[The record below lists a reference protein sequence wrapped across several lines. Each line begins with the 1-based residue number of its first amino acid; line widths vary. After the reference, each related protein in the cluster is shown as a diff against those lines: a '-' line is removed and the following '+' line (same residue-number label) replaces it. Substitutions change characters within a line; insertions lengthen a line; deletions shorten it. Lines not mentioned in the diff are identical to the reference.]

1 VALLRASS
9 SAIGD
14 NIDVANALDAGA
26 GVPAGDLLLRFA
38 TAAHLD
44 EPDLPAARRDVRA
57 ALGAAGLAEASL
69 TVGAFNGLTRVADAT
84 GIALDGGT
92 LAATRDLRTDLG
104 LNKMAGAKNTP
115 AVARDAGAPRLPE
128 TVTELFQD

>member
-14 NIDVANALDAGA
+14 TIDVANALDAGA
-26 GVPAGDLLLRFA
+26 GVPAGDVLLRFA

-57 ALGAAGLAEASL
+57 AVGPAGLAEASL

-104 LNKMAGAKNTP
+104 LNKMAGAKNTA
-115 AVARDAGAPRLPE
+115 AVARDAGAPRLPQ